1 MKILCVE
8 DGSVDLEA
16 LQEEPLR
23 DGKVL
28 VYRQGAT
35 LPFVL
40 ELNDTDAKLEELAER
55 KAFAIRELREAQT
68 ILVLNDRQ
76 KCLDYIVNRIKELG
90 GGENE

>member
-8 DGSVDLEA
+8 DGSVDLNTLE
-16 LQEEPLR
+16 EEPLR

-35 LPFVL
+35 PPYTL
-40 ELNDTDAKLEELAER
+40 ELRDTNTNT
-55 KAFAIRELREAQT
+55 IRELSE
-68 ILVLNDRQ
+68 VLIQIVRNDRQ
-76 KCLDYIVNRIKELG
+76 QCLDYVVNRIKKLG